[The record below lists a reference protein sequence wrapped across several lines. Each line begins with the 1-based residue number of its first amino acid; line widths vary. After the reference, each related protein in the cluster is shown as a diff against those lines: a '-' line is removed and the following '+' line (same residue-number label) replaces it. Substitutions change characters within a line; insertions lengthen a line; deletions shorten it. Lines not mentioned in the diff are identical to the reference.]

1 MKKIVGLVICALC
14 AATVFGGYPLK
25 EVPWKYTK
33 ITGGFWQPVMATNHA
48 VTLQH
53 ALKKCSDS
61 GTIENFK
68 ITAGIT
74 TGTFKGVHFDD
85 SNLYKV
91 FEGMA
96 YALAN
101 NPTPKLRK
109 QVETL
114 AEYFEKAQ
122 QPDGY
127 LDTFYTIPN
136 NPKRNKAKRWS
147 NVGYMHELYNMGHF
161 IEGACAHYKATGKTN
176 LLAVAERLSDCI
188 GKEFGP
194 GKRQGAP
201 GHQEIETALARLYQC
216 TGDKRHLK
224 RARFFLDERGRV
236 DRGWYSQNHMRLVK
250 QDEAVGHAVRAVY
263 CYMGMAD
270 IAALQNNTDYHTASR
285 MIWDNVARKK
295 LYLSG
300 GVGSVGIWEGFDKNY
315 RLPNR
320 GCYLE
325 TCGPIAMTL
334 WGHKMFLMEKDAK
347 YMDVVEVAL
356 YNGVLGGV
364 SLTGNR
370 FYYGNQL
377 ETSNSRRFDW
387 HGCPCCPTSI
397 SRIIPSV
404 ARFMYAVE
412 PSTIYVNLYAE
423 SESTVPLKNNRVEIR
438 QKTDYPRD
446 GKISLSM
453 SPKKAGEFTLALRI
467 PAWSHTGPLP
477 GDLYTYSHP
486 YTTLPEITVNG
497 KPIEWSSTLGYAKLK
512 RTWKKGDTVSL
523 TLPMEPKRVV
533 ANPAVPDDRGRVA
546 MMRGP
551 VLYCLES
558 LDNEGEVF
566 NYLLSNTT
574 EITTAPTN
582 ILGGIIAL
590 HGNAMELS
598 REKGTR
604 KTEETPRKF
613 TAVPFYT
620 RDNRERSKMNV
631 WLLSDPAAARYLP
644 PLPTI
649 ASTSKVTAPGRHG
662 RNYINDGREP
672 IESDDNSLGK
682 FHWGGARGTNA
693 WVQYEFAKPE
703 TVSRSAVYW
712 FDDYVKGTS
721 RVPKSWRLLYRDN
734 GEWKPVRNISPLN
747 VEKDM
752 YNTVDF
758 VPVTTDGLRIEAV
771 LREGFGQG
779 CQGGI
784 HEWRVFRPD
793 GTE

>member
-1 MKKIVGLVICALC
+1 L
-14 AATVFGGYPLK
+14 
-25 EVPWKYTK
+25 
-33 ITGGFWQPVMATNHA
+33 
-48 VTLQH
+48 
-53 ALKKCSDS
+53 
-61 GTIENFK
+61 
-68 ITAGIT
+68 
-74 TGTFKGVHFDD
+74 
-85 SNLYKV
+85 
-91 FEGMA
+91 
-96 YALAN
+96 
-101 NPTPKLRK
+101 
-109 QVETL
+109 
-114 AEYFEKAQ
+114 
-122 QPDGY
+122 
-127 LDTFYTIPN
+127 
-136 NPKRNKAKRWS
+136 
-147 NVGYMHELYNMGHF
+147 
-161 IEGACAHYKATGKTN
+161 
-176 LLAVAERLSDCI
+176 
-188 GKEFGP
+188 
-194 GKRQGAP
+194 
-201 GHQEIETALARLYQC
+201 
-216 TGDKRHLK
+216 
-224 RARFFLDERGRV
+224 
-236 DRGWYSQNHMRLVK
+236 
-250 QDEAVGHAVRAVY
+250 
-263 CYMGMAD
+263 
-270 IAALQNNTDYHTASR
+270 
-285 MIWDNVARKK
+285 
-295 LYLSG
+295 
-300 GVGSVGIWEGFDKNY
+300 
-315 RLPNR
+315 
-320 GCYLE
+320 
-325 TCGPIAMTL
+325 
-334 WGHKMFLMEKDAK
+334 
-347 YMDVVEVAL
+347 
-356 YNGVLGGV
+356 
-364 SLTGNR
+364 
-370 FYYGNQL
+370 
-377 ETSNSRRFDW
+377 
-387 HGCPCCPTSI
+387 
-397 SRIIPSV
+397 
-404 ARFMYAVE
+404 
-412 PSTIYVNLYAE
+412 
-423 SESTVPLKNNRVEIR
+423 
-438 QKTDYPRD
+438 
-446 GKISLSM
+446 
-453 SPKKAGEFTLALRI
+453 
-467 PAWSHTGPLP
+467 
-477 GDLYTYSHP
+477 HP

-497 KPIEWSSTLGYAKLK
+497 KTSAWSSTKGYALLK

-558 LDNEGEVF
+558 IDNEGEVF
-566 NYLLSNTT
+566 NYLLSNNT
-574 EITTAPTN
+574 EITTAPTD

-631 WLLSDPAAARYLP
+631 WFLSDPAAARYLP

-721 RVPKSWRLLYRDN
+721 RVPKSWRLLYRDK
-734 GEWKPVRNISPLN
+734 GEWKPVRNISPCG